1 MFKKAGELKAPVGF
15 MCFHGLL
22 PQLPAIKAL
31 MAHSPETL
39 VMMDHFGFCSMDD
52 LQSETWKALLSLASY
67 PQASWARPGT
77 A

>member
-39 VMMDHFGFCSMDD
+39 VMMDHFGFCPMDD
-52 LQSETWKALLSLASY
+52 LQSEKWKALLSLASY
-67 PQASWARPGT
+67 PQASWACPGT
-77 A
+77 D